1 MEHHAVCEGI
11 HDDRVA
17 RMLNVLLDLY
27 FTLCGTYSP
36 RALTFPHFTAQDL
49 GDGDREDALD
59 YQRVRA
65 GLEANLRPR
74 LRMPVEGI
82 HLERPHAGSD
92 EQAR

>member
-1 MEHHAVCEGI
+1 MCEGI

-17 RMLNVLLDLY
+17 RMLIVLLDLY
-27 FTLCGTYSP
+27 LTLCGTYSP

-65 GLEANLRPR
+65 CVGAVLRPR